1 MKIPHPI
8 PYQGSKRHIAKYI
21 LPFFPQE
28 IKSLIEPFAGSAAL
42 SIAAAGYGKAPQFR
56 LNDLNQPLTALW
68 HEIVNN
74 PTGIANGYKRLWDK
88 QRGQERAFYDEVRQQ
103 FNQTKRPEYLLYLL
117 ARCVK
122 ASVRYNA
129 KGEFNQS
136 PDNRRLGRHPDQMLA
151 DILAVSNLLHGR
163 VIITSQD
170 YTELLKVATTRDL
183 VYMDPPYQGVCGSGD
198 PRYFGGVDFDEFVSA
213 LRDLTRR
220 QIPFMVSYDG
230 RTGDKAYGQT
240 LPAELGLQRV
250 EVTAGRST
258 QSTLLGGNAI
268 TYESLYLSKELTH
281 NLDSAPQALV
291 ERLTYRRPQQLELSP
306 N

>member
-28 IKSLIEPFAGSAAL
+28 INTLIEPFAGSAAL
-42 SIAAAGYGKAPQFR
+42 SIAAACYGKAPQFH

-68 HEIVNN
+68 HEMVNA
-74 PTGIANGYKRLWDK
+74 PKSIANGYKRLWDK
-88 QRGQERAFYDEVRQQ
+88 QQGQERAFYDEVRQQ

-136 PDNRRLGRHPDQMLA
+136 PDNRRLGRHPEQMA
-151 DILAVSNLLHGR
+151 EDIFAVSNLLRGR

-170 YTELLKVATTRDL
+170 YTELLRAATTRDL
-183 VYMDPPYQGVCGSGD
+183 VYMDPPYQGVGSSGD
-198 PRYFGGVDFDEFVSA
+198 PRYFSGVGFGEFVQA

-220 QIPFMVSYDG
+220 HIPFMVSYDG
-230 RTGDKAYGQT
+230 RTGEKSYGQM
-240 LPAELGLQRV
+240 LPADLGLQRV
-250 EVTAGRST
+250 EVKAGRST
-258 QSTLLGGNAI
+258 QSTLLGGHDI
-268 TYESLYLSKELTH
+268 TYESLYLSKELTRD
-281 NLDSAPQALV
+281 LTSAPQEMV
-291 ERLTYRRPQQLELSP
+291 ERLTFLRPQQLELSP